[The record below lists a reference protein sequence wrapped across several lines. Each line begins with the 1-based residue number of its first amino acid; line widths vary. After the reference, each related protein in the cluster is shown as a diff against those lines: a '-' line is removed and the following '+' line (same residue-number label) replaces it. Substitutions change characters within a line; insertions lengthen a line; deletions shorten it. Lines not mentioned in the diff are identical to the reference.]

1 MNTLGAGPVTSHT
14 LVAIYTFKLLMT
26 FCMQLP
32 FVVVNKY
39 CCLAHDQLALCR
51 RGGSLWT
58 YLHDWYPPVFTEEDG
73 GERGHARG
81 DQGEGGG
88 GHGDGRLHAGRHGAE
103 AAPALAKQE
112 GL

>member
-1 MNTLGAGPVTSHT
+1 MTTLGGGLVTSHT
-14 LVAIYTFKLLMT
+14 LVTIYTFKLLMT

-51 RGGSLWT
+51 RGGSYADICLI
-58 YLHDWYPPVFTEEDG
+58 YPPVFAEEES
-73 GERGHARG
+73 GERRHARG

-88 GHGDGRLHAGRHGAE
+88 GHADGRLHAGRHGAE
-103 AAPALAKQE
+103 PAPALATQE
-112 GL
+112 VV